1 MPSSTSENKL
11 PGAMSVSSRRVIF
24 GSITASVAFVM
35 ELTLVPLLLP
45 EIQRQFGLSVS
56 ELSWVF
62 NSYGIAVALGVLI
75 GGWLGDTFDTK
86 RIFGFGVLFF
96 SSGSAVV
103 AYAGSYEII
112 IVGRVLQGFG
122 GGVFSPLIPLLLT
135 RSSPNRPG
143 KILIVWGSVVGYVA
157 AFAPFMYG
165 SSLAEYG
172 WNLAFTIFAAVSVVA
187 LAIVQRSRTAED
199 IAESSRTGPR
209 YSELL
214 RSRELWVLFG
224 YVFCTYGAITYYL
237 FRLPLWLAENDF
249 RAVSIGFSLSIM
261 WLSFSVVSTF
271 LRNKVDRP
279 HVRGIL
285 LAAPVLIA
293 AGFPLAYACQ
303 EIVCLIVASILVGS
317 GLACS
322 NAPSTQLILE
332 FAPQRMRAASVS
344 LDITFARLG
353 GVVFVAAL
361 AESTFG
367 YSVVA
372 VMIICLIAFLCALAA
387 ARILNDRN
395 EREADLPL

>member
-1 MPSSTSENKL
+1 M
-11 PGAMSVSSRRVIF
+11 PGAMSASSRRVIL

-56 ELSWVF
+56 QLSWVF

-75 GGWLGDTFDTK
+75 GGWLGDAFDTK

-96 SSGSAVV
+96 SSGSAIV
-103 AYAGSYEII
+103 AYGGSYEVI
-112 IVGRVLQGFG
+112 IVGRILQGLG
-122 GGVFSPLIPLLLT
+122 GGIFSPLIPLLLT
-135 RSSPNRPG
+135 NSSPSRPG
-143 KILIVWGSVVGYVA
+143 KILIVWGSIVGYVA
-157 AFAPFMYG
+157 AFAPFLYG
-165 SSLAEYG
+165 SSLAVYG
-172 WNLAFTIFAAVSVVA
+172 WNLAFTIFAAISVAA
-187 LAIVQRSRTAED
+187 LAIVQTTRTEKDAAALPRS
-199 IAESSRTGPR
+199 GPK
-209 YSELL
+209 YSKLL

-237 FRLPLWLAENDF
+237 FRLPLWLAENEF

-285 LAAPVLIA
+285 LAAPLLIA
-293 AGFPLAYACQ
+293 AGFPFAYACQ
-303 EIVCLIVASILVGS
+303 EITCLVIASVLVGS

-332 FAPQRMRAASVS
+332 FAPEKMRAASVS

-367 YSVVA
+367 YAVVA
-372 VMIICLIAFLCALAA
+372 VTIICLIAFLCALAA
-387 ARILNDRN
+387 AKTLDERN
-395 EREADLPL
+395 AREADLPL